1 MSSLEFV
8 LGFALTTHDFLLLYM
23 DSATVSNDLH
33 VTTLDMPK
41 KNVASKHEL
50 NPCPFLEAD

>member
-8 LGFALTTHDFLLLYM
+8 LDFALTTHDCLLLNM
-23 DSATVSNDLH
+23 DSATVRNDLH

-41 KNVASKHEL
+41 KNVASQREL
-50 NPCPFLEAD
+50 NRCPFLKAH

>member
-8 LGFALTTHDFLLLYM
+8 LDFALTSHDCLLLYM

-33 VTTLDMPK
+33 VTTLDMQK
-41 KNVASKHEL
+41 KNVTSQHES
-50 NPCPFLEAD
+50 NPCPFWKAD

>member
-8 LGFALTTHDFLLLYM
+8 LDSALTTHDCLSLYM

-33 VTTLDMPK
+33 LTTLDMPK
-41 KNVASKHEL
+41 KNVTSQHEL
-50 NPCPFLEAD
+50 NPCPLLKAD

>member
-1 MSSLEFV
+1 MSSLDFV
-8 LGFALTTHDFLLLYM
+8 LDFALTTHDCLLLNM

-41 KNVASKHEL
+41 KNMASQHEL
-50 NPCPFLEAD
+50 NP

>member
-1 MSSLEFV
+1 MSSLAFV
-8 LGFALTTHDFLLLYM
+8 LDFALTTHDCLLLNM

-41 KNVASKHEL
+41 KNVASQHEL
-50 NPCPFLEAD
+50 NPGPLLKAD